1 MEGICYLIR
10 APQRISLQR
19 LRYPPRRLRPSKCYV
34 SDKVKMKCI
43 HSMKSI
49 QGRAHSGIPMS
60 ATLPVRLPIIRL
72 STDPPPI
79 C

>member
-1 MEGICYLIR
+1 MRDLD
-10 APQRISLQR
+10 QRSQDVMRNIDQ
-19 LRYPPRRLRPSKCYV
+19 CV
-34 SDKVKMKCI
+34 

-60 ATLPVRLPIIRL
+60 VMLPVRLPIIRL